1 MPGLPSLK
9 PRRMSMPHP
18 EQPKHAFE
26 ASGDAFSERFSFA
39 IEEGLTKDV
48 KVARNGRHITVDI
61 EVTDRAVIDATRETF
76 EADGP
81 VRISVTESG
90 VYMTTSC
97 ELLAGRIRLR
107 RTRFF

>member
-1 MPGLPSLK
+1 MPHSEK
-9 PRRMSMPHP
+9 PR
-18 EQPKHAFE
+18 HAFE
-26 ASGDAFSERFSFA
+26 ASGEAFSERFSFV

-48 KVARNGRHITVDI
+48 EVTRNGRHISVEI
-61 EVTDRAVIDATRETF
+61 EVTDRAVSDATRETF

-81 VRISVTESG
+81 VRISVTDSG
-90 VYMTTSC
+90 VYLTTSR